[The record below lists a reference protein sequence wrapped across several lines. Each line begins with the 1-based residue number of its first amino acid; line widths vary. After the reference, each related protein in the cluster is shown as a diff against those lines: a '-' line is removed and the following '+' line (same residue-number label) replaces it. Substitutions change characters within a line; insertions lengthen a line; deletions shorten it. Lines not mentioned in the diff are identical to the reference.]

1 MSADLL
7 AVLMVGFGIYVLVTA
22 LPWVQSHPSLA
33 EQLRRFDVDVRV
45 AERAQGQRG
54 PYPLLPWPAVDAIVR
69 PLLEDV
75 VGPMRRLLSGIGG
88 FLAGV
93 GSKPPAGWARSH
105 A

>member
-7 AVLMVGFGIYVLVTA
+7 AVLMIGFGTYVLVTA
-22 LPWVQSHPSLA
+22 LPWLQPHPTLA

-54 PYPLLPWPAVDAIVR
+54 ARPLLPWPAVDAIVR
-69 PLLEDV
+69 PLLEDF

-88 FLAGV
+88 YGADLDRDLQLV
-93 GSKPPAGWARSH
+93 
-105 A
+105 